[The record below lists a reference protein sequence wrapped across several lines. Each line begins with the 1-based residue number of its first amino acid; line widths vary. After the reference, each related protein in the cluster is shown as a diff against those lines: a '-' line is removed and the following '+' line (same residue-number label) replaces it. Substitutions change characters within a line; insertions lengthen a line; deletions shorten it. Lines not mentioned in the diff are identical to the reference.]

1 MLLWS
6 SNRTVS
12 RTIHN
17 MSVFNISFCRLTPTE
32 IDEQVKE
39 RKILPSLK
47 SRPDEFH
54 DRMLKYVYPGL
65 EGSNHGQL
73 IFYYTLL
80 QGCGDQ
86 DKITPETHLRLLK
99 KIKPAAPGMF
109 CFWAHICSGPIFTG
123 FLSFFLLIDQK
134 YQEKYFSG
142 TAILFGPAIWSEPCC
157 GWLVGR
163 LWRSRA

>member
-1 MLLWS
+1 MPQALKVQIAHIFYFIDIYS
-6 SNRTVS
+6 
-12 RTIHN
+12 
-17 MSVFNISFCRLTPTE
+17 CRLPPTE

-54 DRMLKYVYPGL
+54 DRMLKYVYPSL
-65 EGSNHGQL
+65 EGTHHGQL

-86 DKITPETHLRLLK
+86 DKISPETHLRLLK

-109 CFWAHICSGPIFTG
+109 HQIFPISIQTVYSKKELVLVIISANTLLLVLQSFGHSCFQYLVVTNCRHFLNLLFSVSVRSIC
-123 FLSFFLLIDQK
+123 
-134 YQEKYFSG
+134 
-142 TAILFGPAIWSEPCC
+142 
-157 GWLVGR
+157 
-163 LWRSRA
+163 